1 LFGVLLVPASSVSE
15 AATKKPTIWSIV
27 ALGDSDTT
35 GEGDP
40 TGLGWVGRYA
50 RLLRQKLGLKVV
62 VTNLARNGKTSR
74 VLLSEM
80 RSDPTTRGVVKK
92 AEIVLVGIGGA
103 DLGAGDDRLAAG
115 KCKAEACYAA
125 DLRAFGRNLDA
136 TAALVRKLRSPND
149 AVLRAIT
156 LPNVVPGA
164 KDVVPPFITQE
175 IGLYQSKTLKQYI
188 CSAMANQ
195 RGRCVD
201 TFRAFNG
208 RDGTQNAYAK
218 GWLTK
223 DPCCYPSGKGSRSW
237 LSLSSRQDSHR
248 FGSDF
253 LRGSVTSGPPI
264 HATQV
269 VAARPGP
276 VFGNVP

>member
-1 LFGVLLVPASSVSE
+1 MRGFVLTGVLLAVLAVPASSASR
-15 AATKKPTIWSIV
+15 AATEQQPPVWNIV
-27 ALGDSDTT
+27 ALGDSDAT

-62 VTNLARNGKTSR
+62 VTNLAENGKTSR
-74 VLLSEM
+74 ELLSEM
-80 RSDPTTRGVVKK
+80 RSDVSTRAAVKK
-92 AEIVLVGIGGA
+92 AHIVLVGIGGA
-103 DLGAGDDRLAAG
+103 DLGAGDARLEAG
-115 KCKAEACYAA
+115 ACKGEACYAA

-136 TAALVRKLRSPND
+136 TAALVRKLRSPNA

-164 KDVVPPFITQE
+164 RDVVPAFITQE
-175 IGLYQSKTLKQYI
+175 IGVYQSKTLKLHI
-188 CSAMANQ
+188 CSAMAKH

-201 TFRAFNG
+201 AFRAFNG

-223 DPCCYPSGKGSRSW
+223 APCCYPSGKGQQVMAE
-237 LSLSSRQDSHR
+237 LVFKTGLTP
-248 FGSDF
+248 
-253 LRGSVTSGPPI
+253 LR
-264 HATQV
+264 
-269 VAARPGP
+269 
-276 VFGNVP
+276 